1 MEETVQILQKTL
13 GTEGKVF
20 LWEGEVSAV
29 LEAAIANFF
38 VPGERGIF
46 TVMGEDGDC
55 FARLGEALGME
66 VIRLGSKW
74 GEAVTA
80 GDIEL
85 LLKSKPEEEIQSLF
99 ATLHETST
107 GILLDIESIARKC
120 REWGMFLVV
129 SAFHSV
135 GVLELAMDRWGV
147 DLLVSVMPEKICLLS
162 VGKRAWERRRQK
174 HIQGSLATLQG
185 LEQGSFPLSE
195 NLQKVLERERTFDY
209 QKIKRAIRAGMC
221 AMGLELLVKKEK
233 IASTVF
239 TTVVLPEGADA
250 GWTVEE
256 LRREG
261 IAGMSN
267 LKRRESRI
275 IRIDHR
281 NFSTKEAISTLLEA
295 LGKTL
300 ASQGV
305 VLKIEE
311 GINRVWEVYEHA

>member
-1 MEETVQILQKTL
+1 MEETVQILQKVL

-20 LWEGEVSAV
+20 LWEGEVSTV
-29 LEAAIANFF
+29 LEAAITNFF

-55 FARLGEALGME
+55 FARLGEVLGME
-66 VIRLGSKW
+66 VFRLGSEW
-74 GEAVTA
+74 GEVVTA

-99 ATLHETST
+99 VTLHETST
-107 GILLDIESIARKC
+107 GVLLDIESIARKC

-129 SAFHSV
+129 SAFHSA

-147 DLLVSVMPEKICLLS
+147 DLLVSAMPEKICLLS
-162 VGKRAWERRRQK
+162 AGKRAWERRRQK
-174 HIQGSLATLQG
+174 HIQSSLATFQELKQQSSPL
-185 LEQGSFPLSE
+185 LETL
-195 NLQKVLERERTFDY
+195 KKILERERAFDY
-209 QKIKRAIRAGMC
+209 QKIKRAVRVGMC
-221 AMGLELLVKKEK
+221 AMGLELLVKREE
-233 IASTVF
+233 IASPVF

-256 LRREG
+256 LQREG
-261 IAGMSN
+261 ITGVSN
-267 LKRRESRI
+267 LKRKESRI

-281 NFSTKEAISTLLEA
+281 HFSTKEAIFTLLEN

-300 ASQGV
+300 VSQGV